1 MCRTPGSKDD
11 KGIDKGDGPVVPR
24 FTYTNNRMGMDDAA
38 AVLGP
43 SFSKAV
49 AGSGF
54 DGIIPA
60 MGGDIAAL
68 NPLKLMNG
76 LVLDGVPPCVA
87 YTCPVTDIQTGV
99 YQGTQTRFISPSL
112 EFNITPCRAATA
124 AETSSLLAMIAAE
137 KKAAEKAAKDAA
149 DKKAAANKPGSGA
162 SASKGP
168 VKGVQA
174 GEKYANFQENLYQA
188 PMPVDYIDP
197 VSYLTLGAAVMVF
210 IGYILMK

>member
-1 MCRTPGSKDD
+1 
-11 KGIDKGDGPVVPR
+11 
-24 FTYTNNRMGMDDAA
+24 
-38 AVLGP
+38 
-43 SFSKAV
+43 
-49 AGSGF
+49 
-54 DGIIPA
+54 
-60 MGGDIAAL
+60 
-68 NPLKLMNG
+68 
-76 LVLDGVPPCVA
+76 
-87 YTCPVTDIQTGV
+87 
-99 YQGTQTRFISPSL
+99 
-112 EFNITPCRAATA
+112 
-124 AETSSLLAMIAAE
+124 MIAAE